1 LQLLHTRVALYKSG
15 YIPEM
20 KTNWN

>member
-1 LQLLHTRVALYKSG
+1 LQSLHTRVALYKSG